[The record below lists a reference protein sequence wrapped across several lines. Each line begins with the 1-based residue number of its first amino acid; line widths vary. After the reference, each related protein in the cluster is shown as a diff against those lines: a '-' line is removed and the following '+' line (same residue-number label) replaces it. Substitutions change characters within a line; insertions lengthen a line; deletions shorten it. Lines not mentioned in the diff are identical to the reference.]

1 MSSLTSRQAADHLGV
16 NVSKFHRIVA
26 ATEWLTPVL
35 EIPGIRGA
43 KFWNPDDIER
53 LGDELATE
61 TGAA

>member
-43 KFWNPDDIER
+43 KFWNPADIET
-53 LGDELATE
+53 LATQLANE